1 MEKLKTMKSSFQG
14 DSKSQHWL
22 DGLLKIPFN
31 TYKENSIILF
41 KDKFIKKIKELENN
55 DIKLFS
61 DNDIDTFIERLKTAN
76 LENSLISEWE
86 KYKIE
91 KKEYLVK
98 IRKILDESVFGHKEA
113 KIQLERIFAQ
123 WINGE
128 TKGAVLG
135 LKGPPGTGKTSLAK
149 NGLSKCLIDKNG
161 ETRPFIF
168 LPIGGSVNGS
178 TLVGHNFT
186 YVGSSWGRIAD
197 ILMSSKCMNP
207 IIFIDEVDKV
217 SHTEHGREIISI
229 LTHLTDSTQND
240 EFEDKYFAGIKLD
253 LSKALIVF
261 SFNDINLIDPIL
273 RDRITVIETHPLKL
287 QEKLTIINDYMLPE
301 ICHEV
306 GFNKE
311 EIIFEDGLIKDLIE
325 TYTNEAGVRKIK
337 EKIFEIVREINL
349 RRFYNDEIKI
359 PYTIKSDF
367 VKKLFENKA
376 KVRVKKI
383 PKEPLVGMVN
393 GLYATS
399 TGSIGGITQIEAI
412 KFPSDKMLELNITG
426 SAGDVMK
433 ESIQYA
439 LKNAYRLLTKE
450 EQEKIIEDSHNKK
463 SFGIHIHCP
472 DGATPKD
479 GPSAGLAFTLAI
491 YSLLSGRKIR
501 NDVCMTGEI
510 NLNLEAMII
519 GGLEAKLHGGK
530 KAGCK
535 LALIPEEN
543 LEDLEIMRREGNSP
557 EDDTFKVITVS
568 NINEIM
574 ELALV

>member
-1 MEKLKTMKSSFQG
+1 
-14 DSKSQHWL
+14 
-22 DGLLKIPFN
+22 
-31 TYKENSIILF
+31 
-41 KDKFIKKIKELENN
+41 
-55 DIKLFS
+55 
-61 DNDIDTFIERLKTAN
+61 
-76 LENSLISEWE
+76 
-86 KYKIE
+86 
-91 KKEYLVK
+91 
-98 IRKILDESVFGHKEA
+98 
-113 KIQLERIFAQ
+113 
-123 WINGE
+123 
-128 TKGAVLG
+128 
-135 LKGPPGTGKTSLAK
+135 
-149 NGLSKCLIDKNG
+149 
-161 ETRPFIF
+161 
-168 LPIGGSVNGS
+168 
-178 TLVGHNFT
+178 
-186 YVGSSWGRIAD
+186 
-197 ILMSSKCMNP
+197 
-207 IIFIDEVDKV
+207 
-217 SHTEHGREIISI
+217 
-229 LTHLTDSTQND
+229 
-240 EFEDKYFAGIKLD
+240 
-253 LSKALIVF
+253 
-261 SFNDINLIDPIL
+261 
-273 RDRITVIETHPLKL
+273 
-287 QEKLTIINDYMLPE
+287 
-301 ICHEV
+301 
-306 GFNKE
+306 
-311 EIIFEDGLIKDLIE
+311 
-325 TYTNEAGVRKIK
+325 
-337 EKIFEIVREINL
+337 
-349 RRFYNDEIKI
+349 
-359 PYTIKSDF
+359 
-367 VKKLFENKA
+367 
-376 KVRVKKI
+376 
-383 PKEPLVGMVN
+383 MVN
-393 GLYATS
+393 GLYATN
-399 TGSIGGITQIEAI
+399 TGSTGGITQIEAI